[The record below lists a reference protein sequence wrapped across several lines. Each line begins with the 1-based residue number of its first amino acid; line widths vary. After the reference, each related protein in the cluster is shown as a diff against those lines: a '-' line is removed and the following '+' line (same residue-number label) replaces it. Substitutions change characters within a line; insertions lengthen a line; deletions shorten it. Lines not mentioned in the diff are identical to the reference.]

1 MPQFGPAGPCPICLC
16 TDFQLAGHETRDAY
30 YLRCLNCGD
39 HLLTGTAHAQAK
51 NETITLE
58 QRALLAHRVYRT
70 SSADMINSDQ
80 LQAMGGTGELPD
92 AAECLDNLVLFL
104 SKRQRPGELIA
115 TVSRWMLAPL
125 GVTSPQAAVWVIG
138 ECVAAGLVSSN
149 QDVATAGRTRQI
161 ELRLTAKGWDRHR
174 QLLRDG
180 AGSRHA
186 FMAMDFKPAD
196 IRAFF
201 ADHLIAGVARTGFE
215 LRTTDH
221 AQKTAGHI
229 DARMRV
235 ELRTSRFV
243 VCDLTHNNR
252 GAYWEAGFA
261 EGIGR
266 PVFYLCRK
274 DVHTSQDPEVR
285 PHFDTA
291 HQAIVKW
298 DPADP
303 APAVEELVAM
313 IRATLP
319 DEARMED

>member
-1 MPQFGPAGPCPICLC
+1 MPQYGPAGPCPICLC
-16 TDFQLAGHETRDAY
+16 DDFQLARHETRDAY

-39 HLLTGTAHAQAK
+39 HVLTGTAHAQVK
-51 NETITLE
+51 NEMLTLE
-58 QRALLAHRVYRT
+58 QRALRAHRVYRI
-70 SSADMINSDQ
+70 SPADMIGTDQ
-80 LQAMGGTGELPD
+80 LHAMATTGDLPE
-92 AAECLDNLVLFL
+92 AAECLDNLVMFL
-104 SKRQRPGELIA
+104 AERQRPGESVSTFVRWLIA
-115 TVSRWMLAPL
+115 AL
-125 GVTSPQAAVWVIG
+125 GVMSPDAAAWVIG
-138 ECVAAGLVSSN
+138 ECASAGWVSGDQDAATAAGM
-149 QDVATAGRTRQI
+149 RQVR
-161 ELRLTAKGWDRHR
+161 LRLTAQGWEHHR
-174 QLLRDG
+174 QLMRSG

-196 IRAFF
+196 IQAFF
-201 ADHLIAGVARTGFE
+201 KDHLITGVARTGFE

-274 DVHTSQDPEVR
+274 DVHAHPDRDVR
-285 PHFDTA
+285 PHFDIA

-303 APAVEELVAM
+303 GPAVEELVAM

-319 DEARMED
+319 GEARMED